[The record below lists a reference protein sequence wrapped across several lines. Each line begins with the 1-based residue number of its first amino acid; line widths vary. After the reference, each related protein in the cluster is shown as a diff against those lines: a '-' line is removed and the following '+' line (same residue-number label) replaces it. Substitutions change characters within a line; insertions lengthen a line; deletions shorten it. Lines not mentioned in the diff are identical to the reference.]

1 MMQPQQSVVTDQR
14 GVTVLE
20 FALIL
25 PVMLTLIFG
34 GLELGYRA
42 YLGAVIQGA
51 LLEVARVASVGNK
64 TEDQIDTLIKGRIG
78 VLTAIGNVKSIQ
90 KESFFNFS
98 NVGKPEKITSDTD
111 PIGVYNAT
119 DCYEDANNNNRYD
132 TTLNSGIG
140 TADDIVRYK
149 VTVTY
154 PDLLPAKGFLG
165 WGNEQT
171 IVASTVLRNEPF
183 AGRSQP
189 TIRCP

>member
-132 TTLNSGIG
+132 TALNSGIG

-154 PDLLPAKGFLG
+154 PDLLPAKGLLG

-183 AGRSQP
+183 TGRSQP
-189 TIRCP
+189 TIRCS